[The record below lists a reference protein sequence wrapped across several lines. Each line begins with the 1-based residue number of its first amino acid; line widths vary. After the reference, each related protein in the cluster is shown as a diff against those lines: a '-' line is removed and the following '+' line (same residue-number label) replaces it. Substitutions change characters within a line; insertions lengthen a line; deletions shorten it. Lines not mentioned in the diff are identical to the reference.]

1 MSRAA
6 GRVGGNNPAGVGQ
19 RPWGC
24 CGPNQW
30 VTRLPQVAPLLGARY
45 NDLVKALSLH
55 SWQVSAAEAISIQ
68 GKLAAQISKVGDFAT
83 VRLVAG
89 VDISSPSLRA
99 GVERGAVVVLR
110 YPELTVAEVVTV
122 ERAVTFPYVP
132 GILSFREAPIIL
144 AALEKLT
151 ITPDLL
157 LVDGQGLAHPRR
169 LGLASHLGLLLDMP
183 AIGCAKSRL
192 IGSHAP
198 VASEAGSW
206 TELTDEGEVVGAALR
221 TKDGVKPLYIS
232 IGHKID
238 LETAVSWVLACCKG
252 YRLPEPTRLAHLA
265 ASGREVKVE
274 LKATPQQERL
284 TL

>member
-1 MSRAA
+1 M
-6 GRVGGNNPAGVGQ
+6 GQ

-30 VTRLPQVAPLLGARY
+30 VTRLPQVAPLLRARY
-45 NDLVKALSLH
+45 NDPVKALSLH
-55 SWQVSAAEAISIQ
+55 RWQVNAAEAVSIQ

-83 VRLVAG
+83 VRWVAG
-89 VDISSPSLRA
+89 ADIMSPPHKA
-99 GVERGAVVVLR
+99 GVARGAVVVLR

-122 ERAVTFPYVP
+122 EHAVTFPYVP
-132 GILSFREAPIIL
+132 GLLSFREAPIIL
-144 AALEKLT
+144 AAMEKLT

-192 IGSHAP
+192 IGSHAE
-198 VASEAGSW
+198 VATEAGSRA
-206 TELTDEGEVVGAALR
+206 ELTDEGEVVGAALR
-221 TKDGVKPLYIS
+221 TKDGIKPLYIS

-238 LETAVSWVLACCKG
+238 LESAIDWVLACCKG
-252 YRLPEPTRLAHLA
+252 HRLPEPTRLAHLA
-265 ASGREVKVE
+265 ASGQAIKVE
-274 LKATPQQERL
+274 ATEAPQQRRL
-284 TL
+284 AL